1 MTSLF
6 IIQGKPFKSLR
17 LNCSDISSTV
27 IKILT
32 YYLIRSYLL
41 KRWNLVRLH
50 HWCFPCKFMN
60 FSEAAT
66 GGVLWKKMF
75 LKISQYSQESCRPAT
90 LSKRDSNTVAFL
102 WILLIFKNTCFEEHL
117 LTVASDFLKQLQN
130 TGEQL
135 LLYWLFYEIQI
146 IYLQVMNNYV
156 INKSIQMY

>member
-1 MTSLF
+1 MTLLF
-6 IIQGKPFKSLR
+6 IIQGKPFKSKR

-75 LKISQYSQESCRPAT
+75 LKNLQHSQEVEDLQLYQKT
-90 LSKRDSNTVAFL
+90 LFSSEYCE
-102 WILLIFKNTCFEEHL
+102 IFKSTYFEEHL
-117 LTVASDFLKQLQN
+117 LRTACLKQHR
-130 TGEQL
+130 TPVSS
-135 LLYWLFYEIQI
+135 WLFY
-146 IYLQVMNNYV
+146 
-156 INKSIQMY
+156 